1 MLDQR
6 LLLHKWSV
14 IKDKLRQSCEELTA
28 DDLMLFRGT
37 ADELVELIQRKTGQA
52 NETIRQQLR
61 TIADELAS
69 LTQQAADTVGQSKDV
84 AQQAIDEA
92 GAPILNSL
100 NDVYRKAKIYV
111 RRHPGESVAICL
123 TVGVLAGLALSGTR
137 PRS

>member
-6 LLLHKWSV
+6 LLLQKWSA
-14 IKDKLRQSCEELTA
+14 IKDKLQQSWEELTA

-37 ADELVELIQRKTGQA
+37 VDELVELIQRKTGQA
-52 NETIRQQLR
+52 NETIRQQLK
-61 TIADELAS
+61 TIADEFAS

-92 GAPILNSL
+92 GPSILNSL
-100 NDVYRKAKIYV
+100 NDVYRKAKTSI
-111 RRHPGESVAICL
+111 RRHPVESVAICL
-123 TVGVLAGLALSGTR
+123 AVGVLAGLALSETR

>member
-6 LLLHKWSV
+6 LLLQKWSA
-14 IKDKLRQSCEELTA
+14 IKDKLQQSWGELTD
-28 DDLMLFRGT
+28 DDLVLFRGT
-37 ADELVELIQRKTGQA
+37 VDEFVELIQRKTGQA
-52 NETIRQQLR
+52 NETIQQQLK
-61 TIADELAS
+61 TIAEEFVS
-69 LTQQAADTVGQSKDV
+69 LTRQAADTVGQSKVV

-92 GAPILNSL
+92 GAPILDSL

-123 TVGVLAGLALSGTR
+123 AVGVLAGLALSGTR